1 MAVGTE
7 SIFIHVI
14 ISLTLL
20 LFTAKIFAELFHRI
34 KLPIVL
40 GELLAGII
48 IGPYALGGLPLFNGE
63 PLVILD
69 ETIKHI
75 GELAAIVILFVAGLE
90 ITPREFLRGGLSS
103 FTIGALGVIVP
114 FFVGYFVFSLYG
126 LEALETLLIATALT
140 ATSIAISI
148 QVLSSLGKMQTKE
161 ARLILGA
168 AIVDDILAIAVL
180 SVVLTMVQ
188 TGNTTPDIMEITFL
202 ILKILG
208 LFIAIS
214 IQVLS
219 SLGKMQTKEARLIL
233 GAAIV
238 DDILAIAV
246 LSVVLTMVQTGNT
259 TPDIMEIT
267 FLILKILGLF
277 VAILVGAILI
287 VPRILHRE
295 KLWKSQ
301 GSIEGITTAIFF
313 GGAGIAALVGL
324 SPIVGAFAI
333 GMAVASTRLIKQVE
347 EYVHK
352 LQIIFAP
359 LFFAIIGAQVD
370 LRGIN
375 LDVLLIAGIL
385 IFIAIVTKML
395 GCGLPSLIFLKDKS
409 KAMRVGIGMVS
420 RGEVGLIVAG
430 VGATSGVI
438 SGDVYTAIIVMVAV
452 TTIITPIWLKKAYSK
467 ELV

>member
-1 MAVGTE
+1 MAIGTE
-7 SIFIHVI
+7 LIFIHVI
-14 ISLTLL
+14 ISLALL
-20 LFTAKIFAELFHRI
+20 LFTAKIFAELFHRV

-40 GELLAGII
+40 GELLAGIV

-69 ETIKHI
+69 ETIKNI

-90 ITPREFLRGGLSS
+90 ITPREFLRGGASS

-114 FFVGYFVFSLYG
+114 FFAGYFVFSLYG
-126 LEALETLLIATALT
+126 LEVLETLLIATALT

-168 AIVDDILAIAVL
+168 AIVDDILAIA
-180 SVVLTMVQ
+180 
-188 TGNTTPDIMEITFL
+188 I
-202 ILKILG
+202 
-208 LFIAIS
+208 
-214 IQVLS
+214 
-219 SLGKMQTKEARLIL
+219 
-233 GAAIV
+233 
-238 DDILAIAV
+238 

-277 VAILVGAILI
+277 VALLVGSILI

-295 KLWKSQ
+295 RLWKSQ

-385 IFIAIVTKML
+385 VFIAIVTKML

-438 SGDVYTAIIVMVAV
+438 SGRCIYCNHCYGSSYNNNHTNMA
-452 TTIITPIWLKKAYSK
+452 
-467 ELV
+467 

>member
-1 MAVGTE
+1 MAIGTE
-7 SIFIHVI
+7 SSIIFIHVI
-14 ISLTLL
+14 ISLSLL

-40 GELLAGII
+40 GELLAGIV

-69 ETIKHI
+69 ETIRHI

-90 ITPREFLRGGLSS
+90 ITPREFLKGGLSS
-103 FTIGALGVIVP
+103 FTVGALGVIVP
-114 FFVGYFVFSLYG
+114 FFVGYIVFSLYG

-188 TGNTTPDIMEITFL
+188 TGNTTPDIL
-202 ILKILG
+202 
-208 LFIAIS
+208 
-214 IQVLS
+214 
-219 SLGKMQTKEARLIL
+219 
-233 GAAIV
+233 
-238 DDILAIAV
+238 
-246 LSVVLTMVQTGNT
+246 
-259 TPDIMEIT
+259 EIT

-277 VAILVGAILI
+277 VALLLGSILI

-295 KLWKSQ
+295 RLWKSQ

-375 LDVLLIAGIL
+375 FDVLVIAGIL
-385 IFIAIVTKML
+385 VFIAIFTKLL
-395 GCGLPSLIFLKDKS
+395 GCGLPSLIFLKKDKS

-452 TTIITPIWLKKAYSK
+452 TTIITPIWLKKAYQK

>member
-1 MAVGTE
+1 MAIGAE
-7 SIFIHVI
+7 SSTIFIHVI
-14 ISLTLL
+14 ISLSLL

-40 GELLAGII
+40 GELLAGIV

-90 ITPREFLRGGLSS
+90 ITPREFLRGGASS
-103 FTIGALGVIVP
+103 FTVGALGVIVP
-114 FFVGYFVFSLYG
+114 FFVGYIIFSLYG

-148 QVLSSLGKMQTKE
+148 QVLTSLGKMQTRE
-161 ARLILGA
+161 ARL
-168 AIVDDILAIAVL
+168 V
-180 SVVLTMVQ
+180 
-188 TGNTTPDIMEITFL
+188 
-202 ILKILG
+202 
-208 LFIAIS
+208 
-214 IQVLS
+214 
-219 SLGKMQTKEARLIL
+219 L

-277 VAILVGAILI
+277 VALLVGSIVI

-295 KLWKSQ
+295 RLWKSQ

-375 LDVLLIAGIL
+375 LEVLIIAGIMVS
-385 IFIAIVTKML
+385 IAISTKLL

-430 VGATSGVI
+430 VGATSGVV

>member
-1 MAVGTE
+1 MAIGTE
-7 SIFIHVI
+7 SSTIFIHVI
-14 ISLTLL
+14 ISLSLL
-20 LFTAKIFAELFHRI
+20 LFASKIFAELFHRI

-40 GELLAGII
+40 GELLAGIV

-63 PLVILD
+63 PVVILD

-90 ITPREFLRGGLSS
+90 ITPREFLRGGVSS

-148 QVLSSLGKMQTKE
+148 QVLT
-161 ARLILGA
+161 
-168 AIVDDILAIAVL
+168 
-180 SVVLTMVQ
+180 
-188 TGNTTPDIMEITFL
+188 
-202 ILKILG
+202 
-208 LFIAIS
+208 
-214 IQVLS
+214 

-277 VAILVGAILI
+277 VALLVGSIVI
-287 VPRILHRE
+287 VPKILHRE

-375 LDVLLIAGIL
+375 LDVLLLAGIL
-385 IFIAIVTKML
+385 ILIAIVTKMV

-452 TTIITPIWLKKAYSK
+452 TTIITPIWLKKAYQK